1 VSEPVKY
8 IERIQSQYASL
19 GYKSYT
25 WVINRDTP
33 PWTRLQKPIRDSR
46 VGLVASGGIY
56 VVGQV
61 AFHYKDDASIRAIS
75 SSVHTHDLRVTHFA
89 YDMTDARRDPNVV
102 FPIDALRELAAE
114 GVIGELA
121 EHGYSFMGGIYSVRR
136 VKEELAPAICERL
149 RAEKVDVVLL
159 VPV

>member
-1 VSEPVKY
+1 MSEPVKY
-8 IERIQSQYASL
+8 IERIRNQYASL
-19 GYKSYT
+19 GYKSYA
-25 WVINRDTP
+25 WVTNRDTP
-33 PWTRLQKPIRDSR
+33 PFTPLKKPLRDSR

-56 VVGQV
+56 VAGQV

-75 SSVHTHDLRVTHFA
+75 SNVDTGDLRVTHFA

-102 FPIDALRELAAE
+102 FPIDGLRELAGE

-121 EHGYSFMGGIYSVRR
+121 EHAYTFMGGIYSARR
-136 VKEELAPAICERL
+136 VEGELAPAIGERL
-149 RAEKVDVVLL
+149 RAEKVDVALL